1 MVPADS
7 IICFGCLF
15 VCVWRLC
22 SACRSNNN
30 NPNFEIPKNPCV
42 CVCVHVCLC
51 FLSFVVGEFSFG
63 WQGGVGAGLGLLPSE
78 AAYLQELTHLQ
89 QDV

>member
-15 VCVWRLC
+15 
-22 SACRSNNN
+22 
-30 NPNFEIPKNPCV
+30 V